1 MTQASFLIL
10 IRRKMAMVFVFILT
24 FTLTGCVGIGITL
37 VGIGVGGYLL
47 TSSSDS
53 EIYSDDVDY
62 YWLGIGAAGAA
73 FIAAG
78 LTSDIISP
86 EVAAEVQD
94 TFDEAKQDIQESTRQ
109 TNAAVEEYNRR
120 LAAAEERQREAA
132 AQRQREAEAQGQQQA
147 EAQGQQQAAA
157 QGQREAAAQGQQ
169 EAAAQGQQEA
179 EAQGQQQAAAQR
191 QQEAEAQGQ
200 QEAAAQG
207 QQEAAAQRQ
216 REAAAQ
222 RQRDAAEAQRQQEA
236 AAQRQR
242 EAAAQRQ
249 RDAAEAQRQ
258 QEAAAQ
264 RQREAAAQRQ
274 RDAAEAQR
282 QQEELESLQ
291 PAKAIRIASCVSGEG
306 RSTLSVEEWK
316 VEDGRQVDFQVM
328 NTGNDNAYLI
338 WITDDFIAPF
348 YYAHLQLGESEAP
361 IFPQNTTA
369 GKVVIGYTDTGSGDY
384 QMDQICSNET
394 GLGDTMASIDW
405 DELQENSLNIWYFEV
420 DGSVIVERGAYAVTC
435 DSGSRGYACGF

>member
-120 LAAAEERQREAA
+120 LAAAEERQREAEAQGQQEAEAQGQQQAA

-147 EAQGQQQAAA
+147 AAQRQREAEAQGQQQAAAQGQQQAAA
-157 QGQREAAAQGQQ
+157 QGQREAAAQGQR
-169 EAAAQGQQEA
+169 EAAAQGQREAAAQRQQEA
-179 EAQGQQQAAAQR
+179 EAQRQQEAEAQR

-200 QEAAAQG
+200 QEAAAQR
-207 QQEAAAQRQ
+207 QREAEAQRQ
-216 REAAAQ
+216 REA
-222 RQRDAAEAQRQQEA
+222 EAQG
-236 AAQRQR
+236 
-242 EAAAQRQ
+242 
-249 RDAAEAQRQ
+249 Q

-420 DGSVIVERGAYAVTC
+420 DGSVIVERGAGQSTEY
-435 DSGSRGYACGF
+435 FW